1 MRCCCLDRVVNA
13 SCSFCFLLLLSRL
26 SSLVSATKETRR
38 AGAKRHASYPRIWNC
53 VSKSRYASS
62 SSSSS
67 SSSRRRRRRLKRRHH
82 SCDHSKKKRGDHQT
96 VVVVCRRRE
105 AFGRSRRDVLW
116 SSLFSKK
123 SFGRRRPLLVIIKE
137 RSADSFFRF
146 FSFL

>member
-67 SSSRRRRRRLKRRHH
+67 RRRRRRLKRRHH

-123 SFGRRRPLLVIIKE
+123 SFGRRPLVNNDKGEKCGLL
-137 RSADSFFRF
+137 F
-146 FSFL
+146 FSFFVFVKIV

>member
-1 MRCCCLDRVVNA
+1 MMMRCCCLDCVVREL
-13 SCSFCFLLLLSRL
+13 FFLSSSSSL
-26 SSLVSATKETRR
+26 SSLVSRLRDEGNGARARRDTRVI
-38 AGAKRHASYPRIWNC
+38 RIWNC
-53 VSKSRYASS
+53 VSKSRYA
-62 SSSSS
+62 SSSS

-82 SCDHSKKKRGDHQT
+82 SCDDHSKKKRGDHQT